1 MAVGAKQQKIT
12 TFQGVLGFC
21 RSEPDWLRPSW
32 REAHKKNT
40 PLCGVLSLIEVGTGF
55 EPV

>member
-1 MAVGAKQQKIT
+1 MAVGAKQQK
-12 TFQGVLGFC
+12 
-21 RSEPDWLRPSW
+21 S
-32 REAHKKNT
+32 T